1 MPISNL
7 KDMLG
12 LKTDLPLVLFPVR
25 LETRLTDKTLLVRV
39 YPDTVHVDSFEPELT
54 EVEITWGKNFW
65 IQTWQIWLAAK
76 TEKPEQ
82 TEARERS
89 AWAQLAEHFGVARA
103 AWIAQV
109 MTPTNLDDQREPV
122 GGKLPIEPKF
132 PNPATHAEAW
142 TRAPYTQ
149 ILPEKWMMLVYENES
164 SNPLIFEGNPIT
176 LPLDVSISP
185 KKGLNA
191 KTLKND
197 PDIGWLVDFGKAKE
211 KGMGLS
217 IPNPPKNIKRLVV
230 MGVNTSLNGEK
241 GRQKL
246 EKLIQAHHHT
256 QGISFLR
263 QGTPTN
269 NTDDAPSG
277 YNTLDPGFENSFRVE
292 RKATTTLIENS
303 NRAVSAKALGVDD
316 KIFTHVREANT
327 VEQLDAEVMNTA
339 LWQATWGY
347 FLEQMMAGP
356 GAPSEQTLRQ
366 ARSHFEHYVRARGPL
381 PALRIGAQPYG
392 VLPVISLKHWQSKPG
407 DAPVNAPLAAFLQKV
422 REVWKNSLTRV
433 HNVPGGVGI
442 TDGLS
447 SLLNYA
453 PVSVNYHRRPA
464 QRVAL
469 RSSPPGPGA
478 PESGNQTAKN
488 KLKDFGLS
496 WIPRQIRMIYGD
508 ILQEPLWSDLLVGSN
523 LLKNPNFEGTEGH
536 QSIPLKSKGVGIA
549 SAADKWTLW
558 NNVEGIT
565 TTELISSSSPYGGSK
580 TMIHVTTTGAA
591 SGLVQTFLPTDAGP
605 VKIVASAWVFIRRGK
620 VGIGT
625 GNGGNTHLDVIS
637 KTTGQ
642 WEYLE
647 ATNGVSPANEFI
659 IYSMSEG
666 GAEFDVAAASVI
678 ETPQFYCE
686 WLITGNHHILWQR
699 KLNAASDSL
708 FNWLLREACLREYL
722 SAACR
727 IVKLTNPNE
736 DCIEPEFEN
745 GGVSALSDL
754 LDRPVSGSNP
764 IKIGDYLD
772 ALKKKLKSNEFN
784 LQKIPEAKNFQQELS
799 DFAAFYKSLD
809 YLANQPVDILEGL
822 LKETLDLCSHRYDA
836 WVTSLAAKRLEV
848 VRKQYPQGAYLG
860 GYGWVEDLRSDSTT
874 DKNHGFIHAP
884 SLAHATT
891 AALLRSG
898 YVSHDEHDRETFAVN
913 LSSQRIRIALWLLDG
928 VRQGQSLSALLGYR
942 FERGLHEGHLKDVAI
957 PLDHYIPFFRQI
969 APLTVDALASMTK
982 EVISAQPA
990 TQVVDGLALLRNWQS
1005 RGRVIP
1011 WEKYDSPTIPVPPD
1025 NHKKACQE
1033 ELERLEDAVD
1043 AISDLVI
1050 AESVHHVAQGNSV
1063 RAGATL
1069 SAIAEG
1075 EAPPPELDVI
1085 RTPRS
1090 GIGITHRIAV
1100 VFDGLPKGAVWGAQ
1114 TERAR
1119 AEPFLNAWAAQLFGP
1134 LAAKSVCQVEYLSPD
1149 PVDENK
1155 TIVLGQKTIT
1165 LDQLGLAPID
1175 LLYLPESEGDAQRSE
1190 LEQRVIYLAQR
1201 SLPAGVSSAAEI
1213 KLTFNRDSSAGAMGF
1228 AEVLEVARAARKMI
1242 TSARALHPRDLAQPG
1257 QAIPA
1262 EAEND
1267 PVLPGESA
1275 DAPLALSE
1283 RAEVAIEAF
1292 KKACNSLTAE
1302 LPEDDAMPIDA
1313 EGIREKLMRLSEFGL
1328 PAAVPLAP
1336 TDDTVEIQNVL
1347 RSQAQ
1352 SIVTEASKRLDR
1364 LDTLTQA
1371 HEQLKRE
1378 ERTPIVIRDYH
1389 VARLHEVF
1397 GQDFRVLP
1405 RFNPANTEILRATF
1419 AASKELQGNDPL
1431 ESVTWFQR
1439 IARVRDGAARF
1450 DAVLMYAEAT
1460 GGSKLGFTV
1469 GQLPY
1474 DKEKNE
1480 RWVALKGDI
1489 AGSRLSLAVYAPSRL
1504 NLTNPVAGL
1513 LIDEWVEVV
1522 PCKEEIT
1529 GLAFHYNAPQSRAPQ
1544 AILLAIAP
1552 NDNKEWSLEMLTD
1565 TLLETLELSKLRMVD
1580 LTCLL
1585 DTKLDLS
1592 KFDPDSICKINA
1604 SALSDVGQFLP
1615 ALYFPPARA
1624 PEWQEKTS

>member
-7 KDMLG
+7 KDTLG
-12 LKTDLPLVLFPVR
+12 LKTDLPLILFPVR
-25 LETRLTDKTLLVRV
+25 LETRFTANELLVRV
-39 YPDTVHVDSFEPELT
+39 YPDTVHGDSFEPELT
-54 EVEITWGKNFW
+54 EVEINWGKNFW
-65 IQTWQIWLAAK
+65 MQTWLGAK
-76 TEKPEQ
+76 TEAGEH
-82 TEARERS
+82 S

-109 MTPTNLDDQREPV
+109 MTPTNPNDQREPV
-122 GGKLPIEPKF
+122 DGTLPIEPKF
-132 PNPATHAEAW
+132 PNPATHAKAW
-142 TRAPYTQ
+142 TRAAYTQ
-149 ILPEKWMMLVYENES
+149 ILPEKWMVLVYENES

-176 LPLDVSISP
+176 LPLDISISP
-185 KKGLNA
+185 EKGLNA

-197 PDIGWLVDFGKAKE
+197 PDIGWLVNFSKAKE

-230 MGVNTSLNGEK
+230 LGVNTALSGEK

-263 QGTPTN
+263 QGTPSN

-292 RKATTTLIENS
+292 RKATTTLIKDS
-303 NRAVSAKALGVDD
+303 NREVSAKALGVDD

-327 VEQLDAEVMNTA
+327 VEQLDAQTMNA
-339 LWQATWGY
+339 VLWQATWGY

-356 GAPSEQTLRQ
+356 DAPSEQSLRQ
-366 ARSHFEHYVRARGPL
+366 ARSHFERYVRARGPL

-407 DAPVNAPLAAFLQKV
+407 DAPVDLPLAAFLQKV
-422 REVWKNSLTRV
+422 REVWRNSLAQV
-433 HNVPGGVGI
+433 PNVPGGLGI
-442 TDGLS
+442 TNGLS
-447 SLLNYA
+447 SVLNYA

-469 RSSPPGPGA
+469 RSPSPSPKA
-478 PESGNQTAKN
+478 SESGNQTAKD

-496 WIPRQIRMIYGD
+496 WIPRHIRMVYGD
-508 ILQEPLWSDLLVGSN
+508 ILQEPSWSGLLVGSN
-523 LLKNPNFEGTEGH
+523 LLKNPNFEGIKGH
-536 QSIPLKSKGVGIA
+536 QSIPLENKGVGIV
-549 SAADKWTLW
+549 SAADQWTLW

-591 SGLVQTFLPTDAGP
+591 NGLVQTFLPINAGP
-605 VKIVASAWVFIRRGK
+605 TKIIASAWVFVHRGH

-647 ATNGVSPANEFI
+647 AMNGVSPANEFI
-659 IYSMSEG
+659 IYSMSEA

-727 IVKLTNPNE
+727 IVKLTNPDENF
-736 DCIEPEFEN
+736 IELEFEN

-764 IKIGDYLD
+764 IKIGNYLD
-772 ALKKKLKSNEFN
+772 TLKKQLKSNEFN

-836 WVTSLAAKRLEV
+836 WVTSLATKRLEV
-848 VRKQYPQGAYLG
+848 LRKQYPQGAYLG
-860 GYGWVEDLRSDSTT
+860 GYGWVEDLRSDSTPN
-874 DKNHGFIHAP
+874 KNHGFIHAP

-898 YVSHDEHDRETFAVN
+898 YISHDEHDRETFAVN
-913 LSSQRIRIALWLLDG
+913 LSSQRVRTALWLLDG
-928 VRQGQSLSALLGYR
+928 VRQGQSLGALLGYR
-942 FERGLHEGHLKDVAI
+942 FERGLHENHLKDVGI
-957 PLDHYIPFFRQI
+957 SLDHYIPFFRQI

-982 EVISAQPA
+982 EVISAQSA

-1050 AESVHHVAQGNSV
+1050 AESVHHVAQGNPV

-1100 VFDGLPKGAVWGAQ
+1100 VFDGLPKGPVWGPQ
-1114 TERAR
+1114 TARAR

-1134 LAAKSVCQVEYLSPD
+1134 LAAKSVCQVEYVNLD
-1149 PVDENK
+1149 PADKNK
-1155 TIVLGQKTIT
+1155 TIVLGQKAIT

-1213 KLTFNRDSSAGAMGF
+1213 KLTFNRDPSDDVMGF
-1228 AEVLEVARAARKMI
+1228 AEVLEVARAARRMI
-1242 TSARALHPRDLAQPG
+1242 TSARALNPRDLAQPG
-1257 QAIPA
+1257 QSIPA

-1275 DAPLALSE
+1275 GAPLALSE
-1283 RAEVAIEAF
+1283 RAEAAIKAF
-1292 KKACNSLTAE
+1292 EKVCNSLMADLPKDDTA
-1302 LPEDDAMPIDA
+1302 PINS
-1313 EGIREKLMRLSEFGL
+1313 EVIRKKLMNLSEFGL
-1328 PAAVPLAP
+1328 PGAVPLAP
-1336 TDDTVEIQNVL
+1336 MDDTVEVQNVL

-1352 SIVTEASKRLDR
+1352 SIVNEASKRLDR
-1364 LDTLTQA
+1364 LDTLTQDY
-1371 HEQLKRE
+1371 EKLKRD
-1378 ERTPIVIRDYH
+1378 ERIPIVIRDYH
-1389 VARLHEVF
+1389 IARLHEVF
-1397 GQDFRVLP
+1397 GQEFLVLP
-1405 RFNPANTEILRATF
+1405 RFNPASAANLRTTF
-1419 AASKELQGNDPL
+1419 AASKELQDNDPL
-1431 ESVTWFQR
+1431 ASVTWFQR
-1439 IARVRDGAARF
+1439 IARVREGAARL
-1450 DAVLMYAEAT
+1450 DAALMYAEAI
-1460 GGSKLGFTV
+1460 GGSKLHFSV

-1474 DKEKNE
+1474 DPKKDPKE
-1480 RWVALKGDI
+1480 RWVALSGDI
-1489 AGSRLSLAVYAPSRL
+1489 PGSRLSLVVHAPSHL

-1522 PCKEEIT
+1522 PSKEEIT
-1529 GLAFHYNAPQSRAPQ
+1529 GLTFHYNAPQSRAPQ

-1565 TLLETLELSKLRMVD
+1565 TLLETLELAKLRMVD

-1585 DTKLDLS
+1585 DTKRDSAKSDLDTS
-1592 KFDPDSICKINA
+1592 CGVNSD
-1604 SALSDVGQFLP
+1604 ALSDAGQFLP
-1615 ALYFPPARA
+1615 ALYFPQSHV
-1624 PEWQEKTS
+1624 PEWKEKTS